1 LPIGAGKIW
10 VGLGPDLLEHFR
22 LSRNYAVMTE
32 IQGPNFLLKQ
42 RIKAIAEGFPIFACF
57 DCAATIRNFLISQA
71 IPGNQLFLATGSAQ
85 KPFCNI
91 YCDRLQQNISVNG
104 RHTAIAIVVN
114 GQELVFDNIHPE
126 GISRV
131 EWVQSFY
138 SPIQDLGQ
146 DFQITETAF

>member
-1 LPIGAGKIW
+1 
-10 VGLGPDLLEHFR
+10 
-22 LSRNYAVMTE
+22 MTE
-32 IQGPNFLLKQ
+32 IQDPTFSLRA
-42 RIKAIAEGFPIFACF
+42 RITTIAEGFPIFSCF
-57 DCAATIRNFLISQA
+57 DCAAAIRNFLITQA
-71 IPGNQLFLATGSAQ
+71 IPGNQLLLSTGSKQ

-104 RHTAIAIVVN
+104 NHTAIAIVFD
-114 GQELVFDNIHPE
+114 GQELIFDNIYPQ

-131 EWVQSFY
+131 EWIHGFY

>member
-1 LPIGAGKIW
+1 
-10 VGLGPDLLEHFR
+10 
-22 LSRNYAVMTE
+22 MTE
-32 IQGPNFLLKQ
+32 IQDPTFSLRAK
-42 RIKAIAEGFPIFACF
+42 ITTIAEGFPIFSCF
-57 DCAATIRNFLISQA
+57 DCAAAIRNFLITQA
-71 IPGNQLFLATGSAQ
+71 IPGNQLLLSTGSKQ

-104 RHTAIAIVVN
+104 RHTAIAVVFD
-114 GQELVFDNIHPE
+114 GQELIFDNIYPQ

-131 EWVQSFY
+131 EWTHGFY